1 MSYAPWYLQANK
13 LKYTFGADSDLVVGE
28 VVESNGGHTI
38 HIQTANG
45 EKAIALQ
52 SIIAQS
58 VDGLHVSVTQLN
70 GSPYIG
76 ILPPPRTVADFLTRA
91 GRALQGNPHFVQAQE
106 IQAPNPAAGLIF
118 SKNIV
123 QFPYSGLGSPPFT
136 LYNAIVADVFKD
148 VITKHPEFAIFYAT
162 SR

>member
-76 ILPPPRTVADFLTRA
+76 ILPPPRT
-91 GRALQGNPHFVQAQE
+91 AQE

-136 LYNAIVADVFKD
+136 LYSAIVADVFKD